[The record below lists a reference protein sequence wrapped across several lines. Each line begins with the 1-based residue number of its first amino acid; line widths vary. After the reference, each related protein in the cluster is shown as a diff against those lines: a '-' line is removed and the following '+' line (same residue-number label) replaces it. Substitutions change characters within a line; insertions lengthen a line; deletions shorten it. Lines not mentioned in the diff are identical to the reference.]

1 MRKDKDIREWSSRI
15 GALAYSDLERFQ
27 SVGVGD
33 WPEWRVRV
41 MEETAMALTYSCE
54 GWVLR
59 RIFSASKFS

>member
-15 GALAYSDLERFQ
+15 GALACSDLERFQ

-41 MEETAMALTYSCE
+41 MGEVDLF
-54 GWVLR
+54 LR
-59 RIFSASKFS
+59 GLGASSHLLRL